1 MNILSKSQASGTIPS
16 EFKTAVVR
24 PLLKKPSFD
33 PYELKN
39 YRPIS
44 YLPFLSKLLEKLVLQ
59 QLASHLSTHHPFG
72 IHQSAYWFG
81 HSTETVLLRILNDI
95 LSAVDDKIFI
105 LSLLDLS
112 AAFDTIV
119 HEILLSHCEHDF
131 GIRSTALNWFRSYFL
146 TEDSMSS

>member
-1 MNILSKSQASGTIPS
+1 MFSPNGTLISASAAPHCR
-16 EFKTAVVR
+16 A
-24 PLLKKPSFD
+24 LLKKPSLD
-33 PYELKN
+33 PNELKS

-44 YLPFLSKLLEKLVLQ
+44 NLSFLSKLLEKLVLQ